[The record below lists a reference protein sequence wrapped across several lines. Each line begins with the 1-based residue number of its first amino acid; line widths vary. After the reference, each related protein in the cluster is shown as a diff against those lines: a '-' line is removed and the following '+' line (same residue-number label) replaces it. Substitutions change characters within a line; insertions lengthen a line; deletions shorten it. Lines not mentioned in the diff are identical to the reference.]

1 MPYIGAVALI
11 IAAFMIW
18 REYCLFLDAQL
29 GLCRAYIRA
38 LSDLKEKMKS
48 YLTPIRDWAREYD
61 DGLLSECGFLGA
73 IREGGGVR
81 EAYLSSTMRDR
92 LPEGADEKLI
102 SLFSRLGGGY
112 LEGEVESL
120 DGTISGLA
128 AIELEASGER
138 IKRKR
143 AVGALIGAV
152 VLGIVIM
159 II

>member
-1 MPYIGAVALI
+1 MPYIGAVALM

-18 REYCLFLDAQL
+18 REYCLFLDGQL

-38 LSDLKEKMKS
+38 LSDLRDKMRS
-48 YLTPIRDWAREYD
+48 YLTPICDWAREYD
-61 DGLLSECGFLGA
+61 DTLLLDCGFLGA
-73 IREGGGVR
+73 VRDGQGVR
-81 EAYLSSTMRDR
+81 EAYLSSSMRDR
-92 LPEGADEKLI
+92 LPCGADERLT

-120 DGTISGLA
+120 DGAISGLR

-138 IKRKR
+138 MKRKR
-143 AVGALIGAV
+143 AVGALIGAA
-152 VLGIVIM
+152 VLGTVIM